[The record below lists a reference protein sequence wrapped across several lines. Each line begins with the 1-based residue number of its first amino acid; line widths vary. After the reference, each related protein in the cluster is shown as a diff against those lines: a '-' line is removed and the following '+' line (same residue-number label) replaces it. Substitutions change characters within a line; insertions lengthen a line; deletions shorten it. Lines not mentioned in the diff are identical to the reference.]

1 MKNCNFFINL
11 INNPISLHKDSGE
24 HKKEYLKLL
33 QAKQNTNLIIN
44 EPKEIIKIFNKDDNS
59 KKCFSFKDLK
69 GFNKFELYDF
79 IFTKNFPYQSTSFLT
94 NIIRGNQA
102 KIKHG
107 CKTVTNTF
115 FILGSKE
122 SGKSTLLR
130 GENIL
135 SDKENLKN
143 EGIMLSIMKEAYKLC
158 LNSVNDKNCL
168 ILIKL
173 GIVVLNDGKIYNL
186 IDLPGKGTKNYFDE
200 CFINEKSETL
210 IYIKHFKSLRDISFE
225 IEKSLKRREEILD
238 LNWDNR
244 LIYHFVLE
252 IKNKNQETLLNLQ
265 FDFFEFN
272 YNFSNQGMED
282 IKYFIDGFLMKS
294 FNIENSFLLE
304 RLLFRNISN
313 VDYTNYIN
321 FILCLKNYDIDI
333 NRIFKKKLSE
343 NNYIKYFEEQ
353 VLKEMYGH
361 INLLNHFKNILAR
374 KDLINLINVRKHV
387 NSDESNQKHNCEYC
401 NAYETSVIHN
411 KKYQLE
417 LIEEMNKLTFD
428 LEMIHSHIRDL
439 NLNKKTLIANAN
451 ANANKSPT
459 RNLAENKKIEKLYKT
474 LSYDSV
480 KLEKLIKDLDEV
492 FKRTQTNISSIKSF
506 CIKCNDCKK

>member
-11 INNPISLHKDSGE
+11 INNPISVHKDLE
-24 HKKEYLKLL
+24 QKNEYLKLL

-44 EPKEIIKIFNKDDNS
+44 EPKEILKIFNKNENS
-59 KKCFSFKDLK
+59 KKCFNLKDLS

-102 KIKHG
+102 KIKQG

-135 SDKENLKN
+135 NDLKN
-143 EGIMLSIMKEAYKLC
+143 EGVMLSIMKEAYKLC

-173 GIVVLNDGKIYNL
+173 GIVVMNDGKIYNL
-186 IDLPGKGTKNYFDE
+186 INIPEKGTKNYFDE

-210 IYIKHFKSLRDISFE
+210 IYIKHIESLRDVHFE
-225 IEKSLKRREEILD
+225 IEKSLKRREEIID
-238 LNWDNR
+238 LNWDNT

-252 IKNKNQETLLNLQ
+252 IKNNNQETLLNLQ

-272 YNFSNQGMED
+272 YNFSNFSNQGMEC
-282 IKYFIDGFLMKS
+282 IKNFIDGFLMKS
-294 FNIENSFLLE
+294 FDIENSFLLE

-321 FILCLKNYDIDI
+321 FILCLKNYDIDL
-333 NRIFKKKLSE
+333 NRIFNKKLSE

-353 VLKEMYGH
+353 VLKEINEH

-374 KDLINLINVRKHV
+374 KDLINFRNT
-387 NSDESNQKHNCEYC
+387 DESNQKPHCENC

-428 LEMIHSHIRDL
+428 LEMIHSHMRDL
-439 NLNKKTLIANAN
+439 NLNNRKKTLNVST
-451 ANANKSPT
+451 SPT
-459 RNLAENKKIEKLYKT
+459 RNLAENKKIEKLYKN

-480 KLEKLIKDLDEV
+480 KLEKLIKDIDEV

-506 CIKCNDCKK
+506 CNDCKK